1 MSQITIHRVDEKGHR
16 DLPILGEI
24 AKRFEHVRQ
33 RAFELFEKRR
43 CEAGHALE
51 DWLKAEHELL
61 GWPVAEMS
69 EHADGY
75 ELQVRLPGL
84 EAKHLRVTAAPA
96 EIIIQA
102 ACEPRKETENTTILW
117 SEFGSPD
124 LCRRFEL
131 PGPIDTGR
139 VSAKLEN
146 GVLTILVPKGEPA
159 KPQKITRAAA

>member
-1 MSQITIHRVDEKGHR
+1 MAQLTIHRVDEQGR
-16 DLPILGEI
+16 RALPVLGEI
-24 AKRFEHVRQ
+24 AKRLEGVQR

-43 CEAGHALE
+43 CEAGHAFE
-51 DWLKAEHELL
+51 DWLKAEHEVL

-69 EHADGY
+69 EHPDGF

-84 EAKHLRVTAAPA
+84 EAKNVRVTAAPS

-102 ACEPRKETENTTILW
+102 ACEPKQATENAAILW

-131 PGPIDTGR
+131 PCPIDTGR
-139 VSAKLEN
+139 VSAKLEK
-146 GVLTILVPKGEPA
+146 GVLTLLIPKEEPA
-159 KPQKITRAAA
+159 KPQKIIVAAA